1 MLVVVTDAVLAEP
14 DDAGATPMPPSRR
27 QRIVRLIIR
36 MSLLSLAVLAMTSLL
51 SGIDFHKVIADL
63 RHASPWLLLLGF
75 VLANLTRVTQ
85 ATSTLGAAPE
95 PLPFG
100 PVYAL
105 QLAMSFITVAVPSYA
120 ARVAVSIRFYQK
132 RSIATGAALAAGA
145 LDVMTTFLIEVIGI
159 FVLVVFTSASLD
171 VQINFPSDSTKRL
184 VIIAA
189 VIAVVAF
196 VVLAAVAKWRRFVV
210 EWIRRLAID
219 AWAAIRGLKSPRRL
233 ALLLGGNLGTELL
246 FTLALGTFAHA
257 MGTTVPFA
265 DLLLIH
271 LSVSLL
277 AGLVPIPGGVGV
289 AEALLTYGLIRSG
302 MTDDAAFAA
311 VIAYRASTFYLPP
324 IWGYM
329 SLRWLQHRD
338 MV

>member
-1 MLVVVTDAVLAEP
+1 MTDAVPAEP
-14 DDAGATPMPPSRR
+14 ADTGTDPITPTRR
-27 QRIVRLIIR
+27 QRIVRFVIR
-36 MSLLSLAVLAMTSLL
+36 MGLLTLAIVAMTSLL
-51 SGIDFHKVIADL
+51 SGIDFAAVWSDL
-63 RHASPWLLLLGF
+63 REASPWLLLLGF

-85 ATSTLGAAPE
+85 ATSTLGAAPK

-105 QLAMSFITVAVPSYA
+105 QLTMSFITVAVPSYA

-132 RSIATGAALAAGA
+132 QAVATGAALAAGT
-145 LDVMTTFLIEVIGI
+145 LDVMTTFFIEVIGI
-159 FVLVVFTSASLD
+159 FVLAVFTDASLD
-171 VQINFPSDSTKRL
+171 VQITFPTDSTKRL
-184 VIIAA
+184 IIIAL
-189 VIAVVAF
+189 VVVVVAI
-196 VVLAAVAKWRRFVV
+196 VVLAVVDTWRRFLVD
-210 EWIRRLAID
+210 WTKQIAHD
-219 AWAAIRGLKSPRRL
+219 AWSALRGLRSLRRW

-257 MGTTVPFA
+257 LGTTVPFI

-271 LSVSLL
+271 LTVSLL
-277 AGLVPIPGGVGV
+277 AGLVPVPGGVGV

-324 IWGYM
+324 IWGYVAM
-329 SLRWLQHRD
+329 RWLQRCD
-338 MV
+338 YL